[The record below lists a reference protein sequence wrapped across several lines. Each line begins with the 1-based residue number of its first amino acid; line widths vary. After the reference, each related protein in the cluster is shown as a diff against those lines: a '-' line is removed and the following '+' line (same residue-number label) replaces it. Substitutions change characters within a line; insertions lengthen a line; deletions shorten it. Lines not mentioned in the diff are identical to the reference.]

1 MDASKRDEGGG
12 FSLAEGRTNIYIYI
26 YKIAV
31 VERLATSG
39 KSNNCNIIVLYLVCQ
54 HVDKKTA
61 RGTIIKNYFVDE
73 RGTKYTYTCTRTHA
87 YTHVSILFCLYLSV
101 VLSFSFSSHVSRCK
115 VSKIVV

>member
-73 RGTKYTYTCTRTHA
+73 RGTKYTYTLVHVHMRTH
-87 YTHVSILFCLYLSV
+87 TFLYSPLSLPLCRSF
-101 VLSFSFSSHVSRCK
+101 VLVLIPRLTL
-115 VSKIVV
+115 